1 MKKLVGKTENKNTK
15 ESMATVKI
23 RDLKSADS
31 VRVLGIAQTDREFV
45 DKTTGSQTF
54 GQLKTTKQLVLK
66 CKINDSEPELLLI
79 DENTTLYK
87 QLNKYIESES
97 IELPAKIFDKTFTVG
112 IGGKG
117 TGQYY
122 YFEELYNNVNYDK
135 LFE

>member
-1 MKKLVGKTENKNTK
+1 MVGKTENKNTK

-45 DKTTGSQTF
+45 DKTEGSTTF
-54 GQLKTTKQLVLK
+54 GQLKTTKQFVLK

-87 QLNKYIESES
+87 QLTKYIESES

>member
-1 MKKLVGKTENKNTK
+1 MVGQTENKNTK

-45 DKTTGSQTF
+45 DKTEGSTTF
-54 GQLKTTKQLVLK
+54 GQLKTTKQFVLK

-97 IELPAKIFDKTFTVG
+97 IELPAKLIDKTFTVG

-117 TGQYY
+117 ITQYY

>member
-1 MKKLVGKTENKNTK
+1 MVGKTENKNTK

-45 DKTTGSQTF
+45 DKTEGSTTF
-54 GQLKTTKQLVLK
+54 GQLKTTKQFVLK

-97 IELPAKIFDKTFTVG
+97 IELPAKLIDKTFTVG

-117 TGQYY
+117 ITQYY